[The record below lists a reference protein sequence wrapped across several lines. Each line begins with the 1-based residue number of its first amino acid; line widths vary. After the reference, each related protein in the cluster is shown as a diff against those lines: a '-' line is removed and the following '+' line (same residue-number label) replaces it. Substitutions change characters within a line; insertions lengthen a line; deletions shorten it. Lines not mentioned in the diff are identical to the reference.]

1 MNRPRLYFI
10 MVALSVALGG
20 WLLGQ
25 GLYIYAKGQLAQYL
39 LVSAWQESQRT
50 QQAIKPWPWADTWPV
65 ARMKVPAYNVDLIVL
80 AGDTGRTL
88 AFGPGYR
95 LGTVMP
101 GDTGNSIISAHRD
114 THFHFLKQ
122 LKIGDELV
130 IENRQGEEKHFVINS
145 SHIIDAR
152 DSRIAIEF
160 DQPMLT
166 LVTCF
171 PFDSITSGGP
181 LRFVVIATE
190 VDKAPDGIMI

>member
-1 MNRPRLYFI
+1 MNKPRLYFTVI
-10 MVALSVALGG
+10 ALAIVVGG
-20 WLLGQ
+20 WQLGQ
-25 GLYIYAKGQLAQYL
+25 GVYIYAKAELAQYL
-39 LVSAWQESQRT
+39 LTSAWQESQRT
-50 QQAIKPWPWADTWPV
+50 HQPVKPWPWADTWPV
-65 ARMKVPAYNVDLIVL
+65 ARMRVPAYNVDLIVL

-122 LKIGDELV
+122 LQIGDELI
-130 IENRQGEEKHFVINS
+130 IENQQGVTKSFVVNS
-145 SHIIDAR
+145 SHIVDSR
-152 DSRIAIEF
+152 DSQIAIDY

-171 PFDSITSGGP
+171 PFDTMTTGGP
-181 LRFVVIATE
+181 LRFVVFATE
-190 VDKAPDGIMI
+190 VEQMPAGTMV